1 MSVYVVMNNKYL
13 GKKQLE
19 RYENDAWGNV
29 SKKMD
34 PERYEY
40 YTESVDDEK
49 LCSYNF
55 SEIIWNRVRNPF
67 NKTLEKVIVPFEPDN
82 FLEMKR
88 IGEEKTEE
96 KKAALQAKYSE
107 VLSERDRK
115 YDEKKQKE
123 RNSEK
128 YKYNLENLINQIN
141 VNDQIL
147 DENDDDMSAMAKW
160 KKSGFI
166 MPAPHKISQL
176 KKSYENMTWKQ
187 FIAIVNELI
196 KDDEPE
202 VPLYNSIPKKTIIH
216 KEPDPQYK

>member
-34 PERYEY
+34 PEKYE
-40 YTESVDDEK
+40 
-49 LCSYNF
+49 
-55 SEIIWNRVRNPF
+55 
-67 NKTLEKVIVPFEPDN
+67 
-82 FLEMKR
+82 
-88 IGEEKTEE
+88 
-96 KKAALQAKYSE
+96 
-107 VLSERDRK
+107 
-115 YDEKKQKE
+115 
-123 RNSEK
+123 
-128 YKYNLENLINQIN
+128 YNLENLINQIN

-202 VPLYNSIPKKTIIH
+202 APLYNSIPKKTIIH